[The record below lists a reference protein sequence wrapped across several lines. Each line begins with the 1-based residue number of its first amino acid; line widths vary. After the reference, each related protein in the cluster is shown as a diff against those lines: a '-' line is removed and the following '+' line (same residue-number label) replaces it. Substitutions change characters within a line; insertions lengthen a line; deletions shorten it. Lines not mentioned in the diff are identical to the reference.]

1 MTKKSRKAKSS
12 LAIIVALVMA
22 VCTMSALLAACGGNS
37 ISLDKTSEEIYAGD
51 TFKIEA
57 TLSDPELDVEW
68 SSSNDKVATVRRGT
82 VTGVGVG
89 TATITATVEGASATC
104 TVTVKDRTVTM
115 TEKTKE
121 VNYDELGE
129 NKTVTLSA
137 SASDGGTLTWSSS
150 DTSVA
155 TVNGG
160 VVTLEKPKAKSA
172 TVTITA
178 QRGLAKDNCV
188 ITVLCPS
195 IPDDYYA
202 LMKETNANVVANPG
216 KWYYHADGAVGTNYN
231 FSSEPA
237 YGNATLSVEMDVFPS
252 LADNKYFRF
261 RYQPEKELE
270 TKYTLKFTVETN
282 IEGSIGFGTASVY
295 GGTTTRSVKANTPKD
310 IVYVGIVNDK
320 EPFHLNINKVLGEV
334 PEKVSI
340 KLTNIVLKDYEEGDE
355 KEDNEEDEIPS
366 YELPATY
373 DIIRGTTEDTHKDAG
388 RWYWLVDPRDGEE
401 EISSATFDN
410 GTVTMALHS
419 QLKAAN
425 TYHVRYQPRLKVG
438 TKVRATFTVTLTAK
452 GSVQCALNSDQN
464 KEGNSVDVEAN
475 TPVEIVREFVVTKNK
490 PLVIQFWAEEGAGR
504 EAPITMTVTN
514 FKCEELVTIA
524 FAEDGVDSVNAVKGQ
539 TTTLPA
545 PEKTGYTFGGWF
557 DNEELNGTAV
567 SNSYTAT
574 GDITLYP
581 KWNIITHTV
590 TYDANGGDAVQAA
603 VVNYGESTPLVT
615 PTRTGYTFLG
625 WFEAATGEGN
635 AIVFPYTPTADITL
649 YARWVE
655 STVPTYT
662 VTFDVKC
669 NDVAVP
675 VVPPV
680 QAGSSV
686 NLPAPTREWFTFG
699 GWFTNEDCTG
709 DPIEGTTYAP
719 TGNCTL
725 YAKWTAVTAYTVTFD
740 SKGGSTVEAVK
751 VAAGEEVTLPAPT
764 KDGVV
769 FGGWFADEACTG
781 EALESP
787 YTPTASCTLY
797 AKWLNTYTVSFD
809 LHNGNRT
816 QNSVP
821 VIEGEKANLSTVPS
835 RKGFTFAGWTESET
849 SADIIDPENYVPT
862 SDVKLHAKWTAQ
874 TEYTIIDGGVDIP
887 DKNRD
892 AWYYKVGNGKAGDAS
907 YNNGTVTLNVT
918 GAAAGN
924 DNIQLRYLPNMKD
937 GAWYTISFK
946 MTASVAGNYKVTRH
960 QSSVGEKTG
969 ALEANTAT
977 EISFTTNIEKHS
989 ATEYRIVLVRFAP
1002 QTAGDVTITLSDISV
1017 VEAQE
1022 PAPDPVPDTYTV
1034 TEGLNSAVKAT
1045 PLKWFYYVGDGK
1057 KDTYF
1062 DPAPSFDNGVLTMS
1076 CTAMGNYAYQLRY
1089 QPCLSTANKTYTVTF
1104 KMKVETEATLDL
1116 WGAESKIFSTNG
1128 TNMTHTDG
1136 ENGFVNVTCTFTYAA
1151 NANPF
1156 YIQFM
1161 PSEKIEQAITVTVSD
1176 IVFTEV
1182 TEA

>member
-539 TTTLPA
+539 ATTLPA

-557 DNEELNGTAV
+557 DNEELTGTAV

-655 STVPTYT
+655 STVETYT
-662 VTFDVKC
+662 VAFNTKC
-669 NDVAVP
+669 DDLTYPNAT
-675 VVPPV
+675 VV
-680 QAGSSV
+680 AGSSV

-725 YAKWTAVTAYTVTFD
+725 YAKWTEITAYTVTFD
-740 SKGGSTVEAVK
+740 SKGGSAVAAAK
-751 VAAGEEVTLPAPT
+751 VAAGEEVTLPEPT
-764 KDGVV
+764 KDGAV

-797 AKWLNTYTVSFD
+797 AKWLNEYTVSFD
-809 LHNGNRT
+809 LHHYGKA
-816 QNSVP
+816 QGSISV
-821 VIEGEKANLSTVPS
+821 VEGEKATLPTPT
-835 RKGFTFAGWTESET
+835 RQGFDFAGWYESET
-849 SADIIDPENYVPT
+849 GTEAIDPSNFVPT
-862 SDVKLHAKWTAQ
+862 GDVTLHAKWTP
-874 TEYTIIDGGVDIP
+874 TEYTIKKGGLQDVVD
-887 DKNRD
+887 NRD
-892 AWYYKVGNGKAGDAS
+892 AWYHNSATGTVADTSKCS
-907 YNNGTVTLNVT
+907 NGTVTLNVT
-918 GAAAGN
+918 GAEAGKN
-924 DNIQLRYLPNMKD
+924 VQLRYLPNMPEGKT
-937 GAWYTISFK
+937 YTISFTISANAKGAVK
-946 MTASVAGNYKVTRH
+946 MQTYQG
-960 QSSVGEKTG
+960 SSQDKGTI
-969 ALEANTAT
+969 EANGTLDV
-977 EISFTTNIEKHS
+977 SFTAKMEKHS
-989 ATEYRIVLVRFAP
+989 DGFFKSIWINFVPEA
-1002 QTAGDVTITLSDISV
+1002 AGDVTVTVSDVSV
-1017 VEAQE
+1017 EDAS
-1022 PAPDPVPDTYTV
+1022 DTI
-1034 TEGLNSAVKAT
+1034 TEGLNGTVRSNPNV
-1045 PLKWFYYVGDGK
+1045 WYYYVKDGK
-1057 KDTYF
+1057 VETYF
-1062 DPAPSFDNGVLTMS
+1062 TKMPTFKDGVLTQQS
-1076 CTAMGNYAYQLRY
+1076 SALGDYSYQFRY
-1089 QPCLSTANKTYTVTF
+1089 MPCAASDVKTYNVSF
-1104 KMKVETEATLDL
+1104 KVAIETEAELDIEAITSVGSQDNGNNKNTIENTTKTKNDDGTL
-1116 WGAESKIFSTNG
+1116 T
-1128 TNMTHTDG
+1128 
-1136 ENGFVNVTCTFTYAA
+1136 VTCTFSHVA
-1151 NANPF
+1151 NGNPF
-1156 YIQFM
+1156 FIQFM
-1161 PSEKIEQAITVTVSD
+1161 PSAKVESAVTITISN
-1176 IVFTEV
+1176 ISFTEV
-1182 TEA
+1182 SAS